1 MPVKNSI
8 TQLDKRLCTGCL
20 ACVQACPGHCISS
33 DYDECGFLYPR
44 IDHEKCIS
52 CGRCVS
58 VCPQCTPLELVRP
71 SMAYAAAGRQAE
83 KIAAST
89 SGGIFA
95 LLSDCFIKNGDFV
108 CGAVL
113 QEDLTLHHRLAKD
126 ADTVNRMR
134 GSKYIQSNLLSA
146 LDEVLDSLKQGNRV
160 LFCGTPCQV
169 AAVRA
174 LSQNAGNLYTID
186 LICHGVPS
194 ADAFA
199 RYVKECMNI
208 KDAVGVTFRDKNK
221 YVSTSFSYVF
231 ERRDKN
237 GGLKKQ
243 RVFAHN
249 DVFYQAFLD
258 GCSYRESCYT
268 CPYARDMRV
277 GDITIGDCANER
289 AYRQKQLGDVLST
302 VLINTEK
309 GCQLFDLIKQELNYT
324 HASYEQEVCL
334 NGQLRAPVARE
345 KRRDDFYQDLFF
357 LPTRRLKKKYL
368 PRRSLSDRFKQ
379 ALIWH
384 IPLALRKKLVAL
396 MKK

>member
-1 MPVKNSI
+1 MSGERSI
-8 TQLDKRLCTGCL
+8 AQLDKRLCTGCL
-20 ACVQACPGHCISS
+20 ACSKACPEQCISS
-33 DYDECGFLYPR
+33 NHDACGFLYPH
-44 IDHEKCIS
+44 IDHKKCIG

-71 SMAYAAAGRQAE
+71 STAYAAAGRSAE
-83 KIAAST
+83 KITYST

-95 LLSDCFIKNGDFV
+95 LLSDYVIKNGDLV

-113 QEDLTLHHRLAKD
+113 QEDLTLQHCLTND
-126 ADTVNRMR
+126 ADMIKRMR
-134 GSKYIQSNLLSA
+134 GSKYIQSDLSFA
-146 LDEVLDSLKQGNRV
+146 LEDILEALKQGKRV

-174 LSQNAGNLYTID
+174 LSNDAKNLYTID

-194 ADAFA
+194 AVAFS
-199 RYVKECMNI
+199 RYVKDRLRIRN
-208 KDAVGVTFRDKNK
+208 VTNVTFRDKNK
-221 YVSTSFSYVF
+221 YVSSSYSLVF
-231 ERRDKN
+231 ERLDKK
-237 GGLKKQ
+237 GALKRQ
-243 RVFAHN
+243 RILAHE

-258 GCSYRESCYT
+258 GSSYRESCYT

-289 AYRQKQLGDVLST
+289 TYRHMELGDVLST

-309 GCQLFDLIKQELNYT
+309 GFQLFDFIKKDLNYT
-324 HASYEQEVCL
+324 VASYEQETCL
-334 NGQLRAPVARE
+334 NGQLQAPVARDE
-345 KRRDDFYQDLFF
+345 SRDCFYQDIFS
-357 LPTRRLKKKYL
+357 LPIRHLKKKYL
-368 PRRSLSDRFKQ
+368 PKRSLSARFKQ

-384 IPLALRKKLVAL
+384 VPLAVRKKLIAL